1 MTTIICTLAGI
12 ALGMIIRPMI
22 VKDAEK
28 AKAKVLSGI
37 SEAKTITE
45 EAKTSILNELKK
57 L

>member
-1 MTTIICTLAGI
+1 MITIICTLAGI